1 MFRFFVCIIRDL
13 AKRLKLQKEITA
25 LSSLNLA
32 RKSISRS
39 YEKAVKIEG
48 YNVIVNYAAQ

>member
-1 MFRFFVCIIRDL
+1 M
-13 AKRLKLQKEITA
+13 LKSEREIA
-25 LSSLNLA
+25 AFSSLNLA